1 MHNVRGKG
9 KSAFLVLR
17 QQTATV
23 QVTFFGELLSI
34 YTFFFIIRTRNWTE
48 GVFYLSLTVDD
59 VNVSKG
65 MVKWVS
71 NLTKESVVDIQG
83 VIMAPE
89 SGKVESCTQQDVELV
104 AQSIYCVSRSVPRLP
119 FEIDDASRP
128 ETDFDKEDCT
138 YVRVGQDTRLN
149 HRVID
154 LRTPVNQAIF
164 RVQSAVC
171 ELFRDALR

>member
-1 MHNVRGKG
+1 LLRGRVHNVRGKG

-23 QVTFFGELLSI
+23 QVTFFGDIL
-34 YTFFFIIRTRNWTE
+34 FIIRVRNWTDD
-48 GVFYLSLTVDD
+48 VFCLSLTVDD

-154 LRTPVNQAIF
+154 LRTPANQAIF

>member
-1 MHNVRGKG
+1 M
-9 KSAFLVLR
+9 L
-17 QQTATV
+17 
-23 QVTFFGELLSI
+23 
-34 YTFFFIIRTRNWTE
+34 
-48 GVFYLSLTVDD
+48 LTVDD

-119 FEIDDASRP
+119 FE
-128 ETDFDKEDCT
+128 
-138 YVRVGQDTRLN
+138 VRVYFYL
-149 HRVID
+149 RVYF
-154 LRTPVNQAIF
+154 RTCVGDWTDGMF
-164 RVQSAVC
+164 YS
-171 ELFRDALR
+171 LFTDR

>member
-1 MHNVRGKG
+1 M
-9 KSAFLVLR
+9 
-17 QQTATV
+17 
-23 QVTFFGELLSI
+23 
-34 YTFFFIIRTRNWTE
+34 RNCNDD
-48 GVFYLSLTVDD
+48 VFYLLLTVDD

-119 FEIDDASRP
+119 FEVSLFLFASLFSHLCR
-128 ETDFDKEDCT
+128 
-138 YVRVGQDTRLN
+138 RL
-149 HRVID
+149 D
-154 LRTPVNQAIF
+154 
-164 RVQSAVC
+164 
-171 ELFRDALR
+171 

>member
-1 MHNVRGKG
+1 M
-9 KSAFLVLR
+9 
-17 QQTATV
+17 
-23 QVTFFGELLSI
+23 
-34 YTFFFIIRTRNWTE
+34 RNCTDD
-48 GVFYLSLTVDD
+48 VFYLSLTVDD

-154 LRTPVNQAIF
+154 LRTPANQAIF